1 MAQSVAIGVIGC
13 GFFSRNHMNSWKDL
27 RPEGAELVAVC
38 DVDAGKAKAAAEAFG
53 VPYWY
58 TDAETMFRERNLDL
72 VDIVTRMDTHLPL
85 AEMAFRHKVAAIVQK
100 PFAPD
105 WDTCVKIVKG
115 AEKAGLF
122 LAVHENFRFQTPIE
136 KVKSLVDSGIIGK
149 PSWARVSFRTGYD
162 IYAGQ
167 PYFYG
172 EERFV
177 ILDLGVH
184 VVDVARFLLGEVE
197 RVSCETQRRNP
208 KVKAEDTTTMLLR
221 HISGAVSVVEATY
234 ETKKLPDPF
243 PETML
248 EIEGPRGAIVTKPG
262 YRLEV
267 TVDGKMTESEIEIP
281 MLHWAKKP
289 WHMIEES
296 VYKTCAHFLAAL
308 KAGRDADTSGRDNL
322 KTYAICEAAYE
333 SAATGQAVPPAEA

>member
-1 MAQSVAIGVIGC
+1 MTESIAVGVIGC
-13 GFFSRNHMNSWKDL
+13 GFFSRNHLNSWKDL
-27 RPEGAELVAVC
+27 APDGADLVAVC
-38 DVDAGKAKAAAEAFG
+38 DVDPAKAKAAAEAFG
-53 VPYWY
+53 VPHWY
-58 TDAETMFRERNLDL
+58 TDAEMMFRERSLGL
-72 VDIVTRMDTHLPL
+72 VDIVTRMDTHRAL
-85 AEMAFRHKVAAIVQK
+85 AELAFRHKVPAIVQK

-105 WDTCVKIVKG
+105 WETCLAIVEG

-122 LAVHENFRFQTPIE
+122 LAVHENFRFQTPLQKAKE
-136 KVKSLVDSGIIGK
+136 VVDSGILGK
-149 PSWARVSFRTGYD
+149 PSWARISFRTGYD
-162 IYAGQ
+162 IYKGQ
-167 PYFYG
+167 PYFFD

-208 KVKAEDTTTMLLR
+208 RVKAEDTATMLLK
-221 HISGAVSVVEATY
+221 HTSGAVSLVEATY
-234 ETKKLPDPF
+234 ETKKLPDTF

-248 EIEGPRGAIVTKPG
+248 EVEGPRGALVTKPC
-262 YRLEV
+262 YRMEV
-267 TVDGKMTESEIEIP
+267 TVDGKMTASEIAIP
-281 MLHWAKKP
+281 LLHWAKPP

-308 KAGRDADTSGRDNL
+308 KAGREAATSGRDNL

-333 SAATGQAVPPAEA
+333 SAATGRAVMPKA